1 MYELMQRLIAFKYS
15 CKIHHWSTNNY
26 AMHLLFDRLTEQ
38 VDDWADAIAER
49 YFMAEDNKRIFKS
62 DILNPKY
69 IKDDLIKMC
78 EDIISYIERALETQ
92 ELNEGLVSLLTDMES
107 GLLNKLALVRLK

>member
-38 VDDWADAIAER
+38 IDDWVDAIAER
-49 YFMAEDNKRIFKS
+49 YFMAEDNKKIFKS
-62 DILNPKY
+62 DILNPK
-69 IKDDLIKMC
+69 ITWICEDDL
-78 EDIISYIERALETQ
+78 YQTAY
-92 ELNEGLVSLLTDMES
+92 ELIAFID
-107 GLLNKLALVRLK
+107 NKEVFNIFCTK